1 MQRSRRGVA
10 TATVGQGSGGRFLTG
25 RPPQYLPLSLDE
37 VFEDAIG
44 SYSMSQAAAAASRT
58 PVATTGPI
66 LSVNNIE
73 VIYDHV
79 ILVLKGVSLEVPR
92 GRSEEHTS
100 ELQSLMR
107 ISYAVFCLTKQ
118 TRNTN

>member
-66 LSVNNIE
+66 LSANNIE
-73 VIYDHV
+73 VLYDYV
-79 ILVLKGVSLEVPR
+79 ILVLQGVSLEFPSGGNLAPLGANGAR
-92 GRSEEHTS
+92 
-100 ELQSLMR
+100 
-107 ISYAVFCLTKQ
+107 Q
-118 TRNTN
+118 TTTLEA

>member
-1 MQRSRRGVA
+1 MV
-10 TATVGQGSGGRFLTG
+10 
-25 RPPQYLPLSLDE
+25 RPTNSLLLALDA
-37 VFEDAIG
+37 VVEDAIG

-66 LSVNNIE
+66 LSVNTIE

-92 GRSEEHTS
+92 GGIVALLGANGAGKTTTLKAISNLLRAERGEVTKGSI
-100 ELQSLMR
+100 ELEIGRAQ
-107 ISYAVFCLTKQ
+107 V
-118 TRNTN
+118 